1 MRDEGFS
8 GFGVFLA
15 FLGGAVAGAAVAMLV
30 TPASG
35 EETRNKIKSLANN
48 SKDKVARVPKAL
60 KSAYSQA
67 SEVAK
72 DAFNEAYQE
81 VQNRTT

>member
-1 MRDEGFS
+1 MEKEGFS

-30 TPASG
+30 TPTTG
-35 EETRNKIKSLANN
+35 EEARNKIKDLATN
-48 SKDKVARVPKAL
+48 SKDKVQRMPKAL
-60 KSAYSQA
+60 KSAYAQA
-67 SEVAK
+67 SDVAK

-81 VQNRTT
+81 VQNRT